1 MDPRNQSTR
10 GRTIQARAPE
20 GSEPMSAEK
29 EKSVSAERISRD
41 AQREA
46 NVTHSFSVKALRFLE
61 LELDENI
68 TGLVVAVALLLLF
81 S

>member
-1 MDPRNQSTR
+1 
-10 GRTIQARAPE
+10 
-20 GSEPMSAEK
+20 MSAEK

-61 LELDENI
+61 PDLAENL
-68 TGLVVAVALLLLF
+68 TALFVVAALLLLF